1 MNWFLK
7 SLIGM
12 LFTAGAIIALK
23 ALTSRGVPTEFM
35 TASYFILMAAITAAF
50 IFSRKINIPVAKK
63 IAPLII
69 ILGIL
74 GAAANFI
81 LFEAVRMAPNPGY
94 AMAIFHTE
102 IVLVAVA
109 SVFLF
114 KSELNWKSLLGVLL
128 VAAGVILL
136 VI

>member
-12 LFTAGAIIALK
+12 LFTAGAITALK

-35 TASYFILMAAITAAF
+35 TASYFVLMAAITAAF
-50 IFSRKINIPVAKK
+50 VFSRKIKLSGAKK
-63 IAPLII
+63 IKSLAIL
-69 ILGIL
+69 LGIL

-102 IVLVAVA
+102 IVLVAIA
-109 SVFLF
+109 SVFMF
-114 KSELNWKSLLGVLL
+114 RSELSRRSFLGVLL
-128 VAAGVILL
+128 VVAGVILL
-136 VI
+136 VL